1 MAKEKEH
8 ITDEQ
13 CNRELDGR
21 ERPRKVTIGSGTMQ
35 VTSPR
40 VRDERVDADADR
52 CRFTSETLPPYMRRS
67 PKVAQEPVEKFVKEY
82 DDKYPNAP
90 QGYTALHG
98 TAPHCTALHGT
109 TPHCTA
115 LHGTTR
121 QRICRSPISGS
132 GYGRRSFGS
141 G

>member
-1 MAKEKEH
+1 VAKEKEH

-67 PKVAQEPVEKFVKEY
+67 PKVAEEPVEKFVKEY

-90 QGYTALHG
+90 QGYTALH
-98 TAPHCTALHGT
+98 LT
-109 TPHCTA
+109 TP
-115 LHGTTR
+115 

>member
-1 MAKEKEH
+1 
-8 ITDEQ
+8 
-13 CNRELDGR
+13 
-21 ERPRKVTIGSGTMQ
+21 MQ

-67 PKVAQEPVEKFVKEY
+67 PKVAQEPVEKFVKQY

-98 TAPHCTALHGT
+98 T
-109 TPHCTA
+109 TPHYTA
-115 LHGTTR
+115 ADLPLANFWLGLWQTFLR
-121 QRICRSPISGS
+121 QWVTVELGRIFVGDHPNFVVGERPQNVFHDVLGVWPGAISVGIV
-132 GYGRRSFGS
+132 
-141 G
+141 